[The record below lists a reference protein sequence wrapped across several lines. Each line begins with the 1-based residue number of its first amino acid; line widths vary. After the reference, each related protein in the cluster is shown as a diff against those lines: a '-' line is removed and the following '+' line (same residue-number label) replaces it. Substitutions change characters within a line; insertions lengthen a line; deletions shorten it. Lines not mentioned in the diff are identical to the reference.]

1 MKKFCTF
8 FAVWAALV
16 AFSCSKA
23 ESVPES
29 SEGTLVK
36 HESLVTK
43 ALGDKDPSMF
53 VYVETNDV
61 NPLNAM
67 DYYTSMG
74 LPVFDFIGFFAANV
88 HKETV
93 EYNVVRPTLYLNPE
107 LTPYLC
113 NNGSPVTTYTDAI
126 HNNDQLAIL
135 CILNDWA
142 NFGLSTMDDTQAYQ
156 FAYILCCV
164 VTQCG
169 FDGVLFDDEYSGT
182 NTIVA
187 DSYNKII
194 SYFKQLCPTKYVIV
208 FDWGGSNYIS
218 STVAGLIDYVHHGYM
233 GYYLSRYYCRIPG
246 ITDSQWS
253 PISLPLGNTYS
264 SSALNTIEAWG
275 NDIIDDGYGQA
286 MFYNLRTRNDVDPLP
301 VLEAFAEGAGW
312 DTPINCITGG
322 GNRPQP
328 DPVPGGC
335 TITYDMALNCCGE

>member
-1 MKKFCTF
+1 MKKICTL
-8 FAVWAALV
+8 FAVCAALV

-23 ESVPES
+23 ESVPETS
-29 SEGTLVK
+29 DGTLIK

-43 ALGDKDPSMF
+43 AIGDKDPSTF

-67 DYYTSMG
+67 DYYTSLG
-74 LPVFDFIGFFAANV
+74 QPFFDCIGFFAANV

-93 EYNVVRPTLYLNPE
+93 ESNVVRPTLYLNPE

-135 CILNDWA
+135 CILNDWE
-142 NFGLSTMDDTQAYQ
+142 NFGLSTMTDTQAYQ

-182 NTIVA
+182 DTIVP
-187 DSYNKII
+187 DSYSKII
-194 SYFKQLCPTKYVIV
+194 IYFKQLCPDKMVFV
-208 FDWGGSNYIS
+208 FDWGGTSAIS
-218 STVAGLIDYVHHGYM
+218 SNAAGEIDYAHHGYFN
-233 GYYLSRYYCRIPG
+233 YYVPYTYSN
-246 ITDSQWS
+246 ITGMNAPRWS
-253 PISLPLGNTYS
+253 PISLELGQTYNNY
-264 SSALNTIEAWG
+264 ALSTIQTWAY
-275 NDIIDDGYGQA
+275 NAKQSGYGQM
-286 MFYNLRTRNDVDPLP
+286 MFYNLREKDDVDPLP
-301 VLEAFAEGAGW
+301 VLNAIATGADW
-312 DTPINCITGG
+312 DTPITCTG
-322 GNRPQP
+322 GNRSQP
-328 DPVPGGC
+328 SPVTGGC